1 MTTHGIGVE
10 KQFRCESVWR
20 RRWAR
25 GDEKPEEVVVVKDE
39 WHEDAMLMR
48 NDGED
53 VVYLDYIMI
62 RTKDG
67 EGRRVMPALRTR
79 YPLLRP
85 GDELVIRREEE

>member
-1 MTTHGIGVE
+1 
-10 KQFRCESVWR
+10 
-20 RRWAR
+20 
-25 GDEKPEEVVVVKDE
+25 
-39 WHEDAMLMR
+39 MLMR

-85 GDELVIRREEE
+85 GDELVIRREEEEE